1 VLDRAN
7 CLVSRNEFGSRGESV
22 VNKGVSQV
30 VGQVLK
36 GTLSGDD
43 SLDEE
48 TKHGEHSK
56 TSVLDLLDLELSKSI
71 GVVSKTQ
78 GVESLTGVEG
88 VETLTSGAT
97 VYTVSFNETHEDNL
111 GEESSSDGLG
121 MDKSGVTKVVEATI
135 LENGGTDLE
144 PDGLTKVDGAVALEE
159 FRGNASKS
167 TEHGPASVDDLEL
180 AVAGEGL
187 GVSGHT
193 GGIPAVVTGILTLE
207 VRDLRGEGSEE
218 LGAISTVELG
228 AGSDVSLQEKIRV
241 EKDRM
246 KILLVMF

>member
-1 VLDRAN
+1 M
-7 CLVSRNEFGSRGESV
+7 SIE
-22 VNKGVSQV
+22 
-30 VGQVLK
+30 VLK
-36 GTLSGDD
+36 RASSGDN
-43 SLDEE
+43 SLNEE
-48 TKHGEHSK
+48 SEHGEHSK

-159 FRGNASKS
+159 LGDDASKS
-167 TEHGPASVDDLEL
+167 TEHGPASVDDLDL

-193 GGIPAVVTGILTLE
+193 GGIPAVVTGVLTLE

-218 LGAISTVELG
+218 LGAVSTIEFG
-228 AGSDVSLQEKIRV
+228 AGGDLALQEIKRKDKI
-241 EKDRM
+241 K
-246 KILLVMF
+246 